1 MGLPCVPIFVHC
13 LKTLVSASHL
23 LDSNYVVLSD
33 VVCALDALECKSSD
47 KLFGVR
53 KLLRNG
59 DVKFS
64 RVAFQNQVPNAQKM
78 HYSPLQRPND
88 LTTCGGK

>member
-1 MGLPCVPIFVHC
+1 M
-13 LKTLVSASHL
+13 
-23 LDSNYVVLSD
+23 VLSD

-64 RVAFQNQVPNAQKM
+64 RVVFQNQVPNAQKM
-78 HYSPLQRPND
+78 HYYPLQRQND
-88 LTTCGGK
+88 LTTCGGKQLFILKILKLKVRVHSR